1 MGMCHYI
8 KAKTQ
13 YVKKAYFL
21 FIVYCANEE
30 KNQLYIGIVGLKH
43 PQVRTLLL
51 PIMTNLE
58 HCCSFVVLDILL
70 FLWPCL
76 TPVKKGSSHQK

>member
-30 KNQLYIGIVGLKH
+30 QTHK
-43 PQVRTLLL
+43 
-51 PIMTNLE
+51 
-58 HCCSFVVLDILL
+58 
-70 FLWPCL
+70 
-76 TPVKKGSSHQK
+76 